1 MDQPQKFDEGLF
13 ECGDAFVLT
22 LHLKL
27 QNLQLRWLCRKW
39 FQMPQAVTVSTH
51 SWPV

>member
-1 MDQPQKFDEGLF
+1 MDQLQKFDEGLF

-27 QNLQLRWLCRKW
+27 QNFSFAGFVESGFKCRR
-39 FQMPQAVTVSTH
+39 Q
-51 SWPV
+51 